1 MLAEK
6 AEPPAMA
13 PDAQRSSFFRQSG
26 WLMIANIA
34 GGMLMWGV
42 HFATRKIP
50 EEEYRLFVMLLSVV
64 MCIPAMPLQMAFAQ
78 QTARALATHRERQLA
93 GMVRLVG
100 LGTFFLCLVA
110 IIVVLCFQQSIMEH
124 WKINAPIVLWITG
137 AVILFS
143 FWSPL
148 LNGVLQGQQN
158 FLWLGWGMIS
168 NGLGRLGL
176 AAVAVL
182 LLHIYSTGMMAGV
195 LFGLV
200 LATGIGL
207 WQTFGVW
214 SAPALPFDWRSLLG
228 QVLPLMLGFGAFQFL
243 FTADTI
249 FVGAYFN
256 TGDDKS
262 LAAFYGIAGTL
273 SRALM
278 WLVGPMAAVMF
289 PRIVHSTAK
298 SEKSD
303 LMGLVMLGTA
313 VLAIVGAISLSILG
327 PWVVFFVAGKGYVQ
341 TASALLPWYSGAIV
355 PLTLAN
361 VLLNNLLARSSFKL
375 VPAVCVLALA
385 YGFGLN
391 YALAHS
397 HKLVTALQTMGVSN
411 LLLLSICAFYTWRD
425 KLQLKRAEAG
435 V

>member
-1 MLAEK
+1 MLVENAEM
-6 AEPPAMA
+6 PAMA

-34 GGMLMWGV
+34 GGLLMWGV
-42 HFATRKIP
+42 HFLTKTIP

-78 QTARALATHRERQLA
+78 QTARALATHRQRQLA

-100 LGTFFLCLVA
+100 LGTFVLCLAA
-110 IIVVLCFQQSIMEH
+110 IIAVLCFQQSIMDH
-124 WKINAPIVLWITG
+124 WKINTPIVLWITG

-168 NGLGRLGL
+168 NGIGRVGL
-176 AAVAVL
+176 AALAVF
-182 LLHIYSTGMMAGV
+182 LLHSGSTGMMGGV
-195 LFGLV
+195 LFGLL

-207 WQTFGVW
+207 WQTSGIW
-214 SAPALPFDWRSLLG
+214 SAPAVPFDWRNLLA

-256 TGDDKS
+256 TGTDQS
-262 LAAFYGIAGTL
+262 LAAFYGMAGTL

-327 PWVVFFVAGKGYVQ
+327 PWVVRIVADKSYVQ
-341 TASALLPWYSGAIV
+341 QASALLPCYAGAIV

-375 VPAVCVLALA
+375 VPAVCILAVA
-385 YGFGLN
+385 YGLGLN

-411 LLLLSICAFYTWRD
+411 LLLLGICAFYTWWD
-425 KLQLKRAEAG
+425 KVRAQAE
-435 V
+435 VRT